1 MNNKNRTMKT
11 EQSPLWQSK
20 RLSYSS
26 LKTVNWLLVIIIAFF
41 TQSVF
46 AEETDTI
53 KLPSDS
59 QHLVDRLAEYEQREK
74 DKLKKTLDTKR
85 GEVLTILKKHFKF
98 RTKNGQLN
106 QALAI
111 RKEINQ
117 IESLLPQPPP
127 KRLLAASKQFEQLGK
142 TLPSFQVPPYFEIE
156 TREKRGEIFLKFKH
170 PQLNYMLEKSTLIEL
185 ELKISNSQYAGSEDA
200 IVIKHGIKII
210 GQHSKPNPNEV
221 IKIRLDTWKVVNPSK
236 DITLSIE
243 NSGADKIGFK
253 TDGKE
258 GFAALLFSSK

>member
-98 RTKNGQLN
+98 RSKNGQLD

-111 RKEINQ
+111 RKKINH

-142 TLPSFQVPPYFEIE
+142 TLPSFQVPPYFEIDID
-156 TREKRGEIFLKFKH
+156 EKMGGIFLKFEH
-170 PQLNYMLEKSTLIEL
+170 PQLDNMIGKSKLVEL
-185 ELKISNSQYAGSEDA
+185 ELQIDKNNAGAGSPDS

-210 GQHSKPNPNEV
+210 GQHPKPNPGEL
-221 IKIRLDTWKVVNPSK
+221 IKIRLDTWKIVRPGRT
-236 DITLSIE
+236 ITLSIE
-243 NSGADKIGFK
+243 NSGKDRIGFK

-258 GFAALLFSSK
+258 DFAALLFSE